1 MTSPLLDPRLIEKYL
16 VALGVQQLP
25 PSLEALRELV
35 FAHLT
40 RIPFENVSKLYYQR
54 HRGLTGLSPLEL
66 FLEGVERYHFGG
78 TCYANNFHFYCLL
91 TSLGFDAKLCGAD
104 MGNPDVHLVT
114 LVTVDRHEYLVDAG
128 YAAPF
133 LVPLPRDLPSSYVL
147 ELGRDRYV
155 LNPQDAVGR
164 SRLEHYREGR
174 RIHGYL
180 VKPMPR
186 HIEEFSQVIQDSF
199 RPTATFLNALL
210 LVRFYSNRSVMVHN
224 MTLVE
229 SAGNESQ
236 VRVLGSR
243 DELVSTV
250 EREFGIPG
258 PIVSE
263 AVSQLSQLR
272 DAWD

>member
-16 VALGVQQLP
+16 VALGVQQHP

-174 RIHGYL
+174 RIHGYV
-180 VKPMPR
+180 VKPTPR
-186 HIEEFSQVIQDSF
+186 HVEEFSQVIQDSF